1 MDEAGATVIATT
13 RPAPSLPAA
22 LLRGL
27 RGRCPNCG
35 HGRLLHR
42 YLKVVDA
49 CPACGEAYGHFRAD
63 DAPPWL
69 TVLVVGHLVAPII
82 LMLER
87 GEPLPLWLKAATYLP
102 AVLLLTLALL
112 PRMKGLIL
120 ALMWHLRAEGS
131 ERLAP

>member
-1 MDEAGATVIATT
+1 MTEAGTT
-13 RPAPSLPAA
+13 AASDLPAPSLLTA

-27 RGRCPNCG
+27 RLRCPNCG
-35 HGRLLHR
+35 HGRLLYR
-42 YLKVVDA
+42 YLKVVDR
-49 CPACGEAYGHFRAD
+49 CPACGTVYGHFRAD

-87 GEPLPLWLKAATYLP
+87 GEPLPLWLKVATYLP

-112 PRMKGLIL
+112 PRMKGLVL
-120 ALMWHLRAEGS
+120 AIMWHVKAEGS
-131 ERLAP
+131 ERD